1 MFGKFGR
8 KNPVPGPAAN
18 HAAKHAASPAA
29 NAAANAGPANPG
41 AANPGAAALRRVI
54 EEREASDPLLGPKIA
69 GKVLLERLLA
79 LMKDERGV
87 HVESLAT
94 ALGALAGRSCQ
105 MAALQGLNSGEPE
118 YRGLSL
124 VSVEGANGDE
134 YFFGDAINRPLAE
147 SPYSLWGLVAGA
159 AHQQGAQLP
168 DLNELFANSANS
180 VGGENFGVPRFAPGT
195 RAADTPRNYLALWN
209 PLFPVMQ
216 ESAPRPQQWPI
227 AYGIAVQNLFAMTNG
242 QFDLGVLTR
251 VVMDSAIAMS
261 KLKVA

>member
-18 HAAKHAASPAA
+18 HAAKQAVSPAA
-29 NAAANAGPANPG
+29 NP

-54 EEREASDPLLGPKIA
+54 EEREASEPLLGPKTA

-79 LMKDERGV
+79 LMKEERGV

-124 VSVEGANGDE
+124 VRCRKVHLGLNNG
-134 YFFGDAINRPLAE
+134 
-147 SPYSLWGLVAGA
+147 
-159 AHQQGAQLP
+159 QLP
-168 DLNELFANSANS
+168 T
-180 VGGENFGVPRFAPGT
+180 G
-195 RAADTPRNYLALWN
+195 
-209 PLFPVMQ
+209 
-216 ESAPRPQQWPI
+216 
-227 AYGIAVQNLFAMTNG
+227 
-242 QFDLGVLTR
+242 
-251 VVMDSAIAMS
+251 
-261 KLKVA
+261 